1 MPKYTC
7 LLLLFLL
14 FMLPWLFCFVLFCF
28 VCLSVFASTLKMA
41 AQSIAHKYVS
51 IEGDLVERGSLTQ
64 FAFVSVRLL
73 LFRFHTVHIST

>member
-1 MPKYTC
+1 
-7 LLLLFLL
+7 
-14 FMLPWLFCFVLFCF
+14 
-28 VCLSVFASTLKMA
+28 MA

-73 LFRFHTVHIST
+73 LFRFHTVHISTRKFLKGLGLLSVQITVTLLCGLMDELVSITF